1 MATPSRLQEIQT
13 RQNHSSMVRT
23 SGTPRSVAER
33 DSLDERDGVGFEVR
47 SSRFSECRT
56 PNFGSRFSCMS
67 PLHAPRSVAVVDF
80 FSILLACQCLTDPH
94 RKNIVSVWGELNAP
108 REYGSSGDRALGW
121 CASPA

>member
-1 MATPSRLQEIQT
+1 MSEVRGFWNVEP
-13 RQNHSSMVRT
+13 RT
-23 SGTPRSVAER
+23 S
-33 DSLDERDGVGFEVR
+33 
-47 SSRFSECRT
+47 
-56 PNFGSRFSCMS
+56 NIGSRVSCMS

-80 FSILLACQCLTDPH
+80 FSILLVCQCLTDPH